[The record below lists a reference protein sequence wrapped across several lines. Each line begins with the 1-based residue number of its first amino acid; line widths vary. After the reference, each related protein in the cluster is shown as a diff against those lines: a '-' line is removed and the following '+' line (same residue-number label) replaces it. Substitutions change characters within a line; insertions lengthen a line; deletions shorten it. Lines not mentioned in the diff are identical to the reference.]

1 MFCLKK
7 SIYLPLHSRLG
18 QGERSSGW
26 DEPSLHSSDCGCAD
40 PSSHPPSLCLVV
52 TSRHDEICNGLSM
65 LNSPEFVCLSE
76 YGTLYHQGLF
86 YSNST
91 TIFPGFLNACLTIK
105 L

>member
-40 PSSHPPSLCLVV
+40 PSSHPPSLGLVV

-65 LNSPEFVCLSE
+65 LNSPEFVCL
-76 YGTLYHQGLF
+76 F
-86 YSNST
+86 V
-91 TIFPGFLNACLTIK
+91 
-105 L
+105 